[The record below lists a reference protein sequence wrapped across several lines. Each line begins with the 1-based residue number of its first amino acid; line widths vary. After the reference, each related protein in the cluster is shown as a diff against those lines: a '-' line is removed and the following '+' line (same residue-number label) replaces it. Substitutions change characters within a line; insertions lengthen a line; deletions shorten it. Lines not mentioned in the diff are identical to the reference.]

1 MRALVS
7 IQKSTIVRTEIGE
20 LTFRVL
26 RPSDVEHL
34 EAMAADLSAR
44 SMALRF
50 MAGTPSF
57 PRGMLERL
65 REIDHAGL
73 EAVIACVGTR
83 VVGLA
88 EYVRTSP
95 RSAEFAVL
103 VADRW
108 QHAGIGRQLVL
119 RLADLAKAGGI
130 TTFQASV
137 LIENLPA
144 RRMVASFWPMVTPI
158 SDGECL
164 EYELPLRGAA
174 ALVA

>member
-1 MRALVS
+1 MRAQVS
-7 IQKSTIVRTEIGE
+7 IEKSTIVRTEIGE

-26 RPSDVEHL
+26 QPSDVERL
-34 EAMAADLSAR
+34 EAMAAELSPR

-50 MAGTPSF
+50 MAGMPTF
-57 PRGMLERL
+57 PRAMLARL
-65 REIDHAGL
+65 REIDHAAQ

-83 VVGLA
+83 VVGLG

-95 RSAEFAVL
+95 RSAEFAIL

-119 RLADLAKAGGI
+119 RLADLARAGGI
-130 TTFQASV
+130 TTFEASV
-137 LIENLPA
+137 LLENLPA
-144 RRMVASFWPMVTPI
+144 RRMVASFWPMVTPT

-164 EYELPLRGAA
+164 EYQLPLRGAA